1 LSKPTSI
8 DDAALRALGRAHL
21 ARLLGRALRATQ
33 AAAMTGMAARGH
45 GAVRPA
51 DVAVF
56 TNIDAAGTRIS
67 ELARRAGMSTQGM
80 AKLVRSLEAAGY
92 VATGRD
98 PRDARATVVQLTAEG
113 VRFCDDAQVVMDA
126 LWDALDERLGGG
138 RIGELRASLEE
149 LSQLPVD
156 ALLDGADA

>member
-1 LSKPTSI
+1 MVNHVEQKI

-21 ARLLGRALRATQ
+21 AKLLVRALKATQ
-33 AAAMTGMAARGH
+33 AAAMTGMTARGH

-56 TNIDAAGTRIS
+56 TSIDAAGTRIS

-98 PRDARATVVQLTAEG
+98 PSDARATVVRLTDEG
-113 VRFCDDAQVVMDA
+113 VRFCDDAQVVMDS
-126 LWDALDERLGGG
+126 LWDALDVRLGPG
-138 RIGELRASLEE
+138 RIGELRASLE
-149 LSQLPVD
+149 QLADLPPD
-156 ALLDGADA
+156 ALVSG